1 MWGEH
6 EIDYIL
12 FIQKDV
18 SLTPNPNEVMSHKY
32 VSQQEL
38 RELLDAACQG
48 KVDITPWFRI
58 ICESFLF
65 KWWDS
70 LGDLSAHVERTV
82 IHRMI

>member
-12 FIQKDV
+12 IIQKDI
-18 SLTPNPNEVMSHKY
+18 SLAPNPNEVMSHRY

-38 RELLDAACQG
+38 RELLDAASQG
-48 KVDITPWFRI
+48 KVEVTPWFKI

-70 LGDLSAHVERTV
+70 LSDLSAHVDRTT
-82 IHRMI
+82 IHNML